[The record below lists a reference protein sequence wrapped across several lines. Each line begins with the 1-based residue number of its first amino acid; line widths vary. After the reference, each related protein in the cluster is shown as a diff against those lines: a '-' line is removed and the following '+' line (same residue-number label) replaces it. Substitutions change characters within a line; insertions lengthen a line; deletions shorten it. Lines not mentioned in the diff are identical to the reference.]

1 MERTDGVR
9 RPLPIVLRSPF
20 LAAVSS
26 DLPSLRPSVRL
37 SVRSSGGGRFALRG
51 RRRRPRDRPRPLHLN
66 ARARPPHLEARA
78 HFFGRARESSHD
90 EHVCVS
96 QLFEVLSKRF
106 ISTKSLMWLPVSLY
120 IPEGAE
126 LNKSLLTRDTSSTLP
141 GSRSRLLS
149 SCPSVRL
156 AGASLPPSVLGGS
169 APHRT
174 RPVQ

>member
-1 MERTDGVR
+1 MRWNGRTECGGRCRSFSVPLSWPR
-9 RPLPIVLRSPF
+9 FRPTSP
-20 LAAVSS
+20 
-26 DLPSLRPSVRL
+26 PSVRP
-37 SVRSSGGGRFALRG
+37 SVRSSGGCRIALRG

-96 QLFEVLSKRF
+96 QLFEALSKRF
-106 ISTKSLMWLPVSLY
+106 ISTKSLMWLPMSLY

-141 GSRSRLLS
+141 GSRSRLQS
-149 SCPSVRL
+149 SCPSSVRL
-156 AGASLPPSVLGGS
+156 ATTDMRWHTQKYVLK
-169 APHRT
+169 
-174 RPVQ
+174 

>member
-1 MERTDGVR
+1 MR
-9 RPLPIVLRSPF
+9 RPLPPIVLRSPF

-26 DLPSLRPSVRL
+26 DLPSLRPSVCL

-51 RRRRPRDRPRPLHLN
+51 RRRRRPRDRPRPLHLN

-96 QLFEVLSKRF
+96 QLFEALSKRF

-141 GSRSRLLS
+141 GSRSRQL
-149 SCPSVRL
+149 SVRPFGGGL
-156 AGASLPPSVLGGS
+156 SPSLGPRRLRSSSHAAGAVSK
-169 APHRT
+169 
-174 RPVQ
+174 